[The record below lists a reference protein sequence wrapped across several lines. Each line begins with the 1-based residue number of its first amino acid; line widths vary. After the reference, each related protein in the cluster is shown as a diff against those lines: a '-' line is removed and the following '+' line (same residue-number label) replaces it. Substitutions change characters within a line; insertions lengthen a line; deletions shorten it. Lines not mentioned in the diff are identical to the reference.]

1 MPLVAT
7 RYSVG
12 RAADNDI
19 VLTGAGVSRH
29 HGILRKEGES
39 FLISDLSSHN
49 GVYVNGSKV
58 QEAALRDK
66 DQIRIGHYLI
76 VYDEAAAGRTMSS
89 FSEITAEEDYDELL
103 AQLTSG
109 VRTSLGRAE
118 GKLPVWEEEKRRLG
132 LLCDLGRALSTV
144 HTLEEV
150 AREAI
155 QILLEVTKAE
165 RGAIFLLQEDESL
178 VPALVSERTGLDD
191 TLGPV
196 VLSSTVAQRILSE
209 RKGVITADAGID
221 PRFAHGESVVLH
233 GLRSMA
239 CAPLVGKGG
248 NLGILYLENN
258 HTIGAFTQEDLRL
271 LCAVASQIALSV
283 ENAKLFEALK
293 RANEDLEQQV
303 QERTA
308 DLRQTELKLYRSEKI
323 ASLSRLVAGVA
334 HEINSP
340 LGALKSSLELLT
352 VMLGRLATTP
362 NRAPDETKL
371 LHHLVRITHE
381 CVSAASRIMGVVR
394 ALSSYSRLEES
405 SFKVANINEGLAA
418 VEKLLDPS
426 IRRQVKVVLNL
437 GDVPSI
443 PCHPAMLN
451 EAFMNML
458 VNACQAIPQEG
469 NVFIET
475 RQDGDDVVVSMRD
488 TGSGI
493 PKEHLDKI
501 FDPGFTTKGVGVGVG
516 LGLALVY
523 SVIQEHQGTI
533 QVASEIDQGTT
544 FTIRLPIKR

>member
-7 RYSVG
+7 RYSLG

-19 VLTGAGVSRH
+19 VLSGAGVSRH
-29 HGILRKEGES
+29 HGILRREGES

-49 GVYVNGSKV
+49 GVFVNGLKI
-58 QEAALRDK
+58 EETALKDK

-76 VYDEAAAGRTMSS
+76 VYDEAAGRTVSS
-89 FSEITAEEDYDELL
+89 ISEITVEEDYDQLL
-103 AQLTSG
+103 AELTSG
-109 VRTSLGRAE
+109 VRNIPLRA
-118 GKLPVWEEEKRRLG
+118 GDRLPLWEEERRRLG
-132 LLCDLGRALSTV
+132 LLCDLSRALSTV

-178 VPALVSERTGLDD
+178 LPALVSERSGLDD

-196 VLSSTVAQRILSE
+196 VLSSTVAKRILSE

-233 GLRSMA
+233 GLRSIA

-258 HTIGAFTQEDLRL
+258 HTIGAFTQDDLKL

-293 RANEDLEQQV
+293 RANEELEQQIL
-303 QERTA
+303 ERTA
-308 DLRQTELKLYRSEKI
+308 ALRQTELKLYRSEKI

-362 NRAPDETKL
+362 GRAPDETKM

-381 CVSAASRIMGVVR
+381 CVSASTRIMGVVR

-405 SFKVANINEGLAA
+405 SFKVANINDGLSA
-418 VEKLLDPS
+418 VVKLLDPS
-426 IRRQVKVVLNL
+426 IRRQVKVVLDL

-458 VNACQAIPQEG
+458 VNACQAIPGEG
-469 NVFIET
+469 QVVIET
-475 RQDGDDVVVSMRD
+475 RQDGWDVVVSMRD
-488 TGSGI
+488 TGGGI
-493 PKEHLDKI
+493 AKEHLDKI